1 MKVHADNKLQKPI
14 WIFFL
19 CVEVYQK
26 WYVTLTDIPTK
37 EKLANVVNISIMWSK
52 VGLQ

>member
-26 WYVTLTDIPTK
+26 WYATLTDIPTK
-37 EKLANVVNISIMWSK
+37 EKLANVVNMSIMWRK

>member
-1 MKVHADNKLQKPI
+1 MRTTNSKNQYEY
-14 WIFFL
+14 FFL

-37 EKLANVVNISIMWSK
+37 EKLANVVNISIM
-52 VGLQ
+52 